1 MTMIIRS
8 DNPIVSQSEDKL
20 VRAQFAENLAKAIL
34 SWDKKESICL
44 AIHGPWGSGKTSII
58 NMCVEK
64 MVEETKTLP
73 EEQKP
78 IVMRFQMWM
87 ISEQSYLV
95 KSFLRQ
101 LKVTLKQT
109 SLSTLA
115 NDVVAKIEKYEKAL
129 GYAKLIP
136 GTAEYIE
143 QITELLTGAKGLAET
158 VARKAEDDLDAIK
171 ESICVAL
178 AELSAPI
185 IIIVD
190 DMDRLPACEIRKL
203 FQLVKAVAN
212 FPNTIYMLAYDHSLI
227 KAAIKEFQP
236 DEEGTYLEKI
246 VQLDFEVP
254 RPSPNKVKSYLLKG
268 LKNIL
273 DESVLEGLELSRWN
287 DLWYGYLPSLF
298 TNLREVKRYLN
309 MVYFRYPLTKG
320 EVSSIDLLILEAIR
334 MFAVDVYKEIKSK
347 KDFLVSDSM
356 LVILDRHVARDEK
369 KKWIQHLP
377 ELAPENRRED
387 IIGLLCCLFPEIYSV
402 FRNSGWG
409 DGYRQRWNEA
419 QRVCISPYYDYYFD
433 TILPES
439 EVAAQEVINITKLF
453 TDQKSLTEALSPYVQ
468 DGRIGNLLGKIESH
482 LAKNTSQDNIET
494 FISSLAD
501 AVENMEPRH
510 KGMNELPLSWALSG
524 TSYRLLRLLD
534 SGVRKQSLI
543 DAFDDTKKA
552 IWLPIELIDLVW
564 RETQEESKSEESA
577 NKERLFN
584 AEEVDALEEYALK
597 LIRKYRDSDKLL
609 DSYGLYNILYAWER
623 WKNGE
628 PKVWVQQILAK
639 KENVSKLLLRSG
651 GFITRESMNS
661 SYATSQ
667 FVIKPSN
674 LEWLCDVQALK
685 AECEALLANPPE
697 WAGEDECTIFTRFI
711 DGFKRQWHD

>member
-1 MTMIIRS
+1 MTIRS
-8 DNPIVSQSEDKL
+8 DNPIFSQSEDKL
-20 VRAQFAENLAKAIL
+20 VRVQFAENLAKAIL

-64 MVEETKTLP
+64 LVEETKNLP
-73 EEQKP
+73 EEQRP

-87 ISEQSYLV
+87 ISEQAYLV

-101 LKVTLKQT
+101 LKVMLKQT

-115 NDVVAKIEKYEKAL
+115 NDAAAKLEKYEKAL

-143 QITELLTGAKGLAET
+143 QIIEFLAE
-158 VARKAEDDLDAIK
+158 ARGMAEVFSKKTEDDLDTIK
-171 ESICVAL
+171 ESICAAL

-190 DMDRLPACEIRKL
+190 DIDRLPVHEIRQL

-227 KAAIKEFQP
+227 KDAIKEFQP

-254 RPSPNKVKSYLLKG
+254 SPSQNKVKSYLLNG

-287 DLWYGYLPSLF
+287 DLWYGYLPNLF

-309 MVYFRYPLTKG
+309 MVSFRYPLTKG
-320 EVSSIDLLILEAIR
+320 EVSTIDLLILEAIR
-334 MFAVDVYKEIKSK
+334 MFAADVYKEIKGK

-356 LVILDRHVARDEK
+356 LVILDRHIARDEK

-387 IIGLLCCLFPEIYSV
+387 IKGLLCCLFPEIYSV
-402 FRNSGWG
+402 FRNTGWS
-409 DGYRQRWNEA
+409 DGHRQRWDEA
-419 QRVCISPYYDYYFD
+419 QRVCISPYYNFYFD
-433 TILPES
+433 TILPEG
-439 EVAAQEVINITKLF
+439 EVAAQEVANLTNSF
-453 TDQKSLTEALSPYVQ
+453 TAQKNLTEALNTYVQ
-468 DGRIGNLLGKIESH
+468 DGRIGNLLEKMESY
-482 LAKNTSQDNIET
+482 LAKNTSQDNIEI

-510 KGMNELPLSWALSG
+510 KGMNEFPLSWALSG
-524 TSYRLLRLLD
+524 TAYRLLRLLD
-534 SGVRKQSLI
+534 PGMRKQAI
-543 DAFDDTKKA
+543 FNAFNATKKA
-552 IWLPIELIDLVW
+552 IWLPIDLIDLLW
-564 RETQEESKSEESA
+564 RELQEESKNEESA
-577 NKERLFN
+577 NKERLLN
-584 AEEVDALEEYALK
+584 AVEVEELEEWALD
-597 LIRKYRDSDKLL
+597 LIRKHRDSETLL
-609 DSYGLYNILYAWER
+609 DSYGLYNILYLWER
-623 WKNGE
+623 WRSGE

-639 KENVSKLLLRSG
+639 KENIPRLLLRSG
-651 GFITRESMNS
+651 GFITGGSINS

-674 LEWLCDVQALK
+674 LEWLYDVQALK
-685 AECEALLANPPE
+685 ADCEELLANPPE
-697 WAGEDECTIFTRFI
+697 WAGEEERTILTIFI
-711 DGFKRQWHD
+711 DGFERKWYD